1 MEEEEAMVKATTMS
15 RARRDFISTTL
26 SCMIEVSVAAV
37 VLLCVF
43 IQSVSGVTCPMQ
55 QLVCVC
61 VCANGSGVTCPSWYF
76 HICYKGRVPADTCSV
91 R

>member
-1 MEEEEAMVKATTMS
+1 MQEVAGLLSVVPAHCDPGCGGQLKEEEAMVKATTMNG
-15 RARRDFISTTL
+15 ARRDFISTTL

-55 QLVCVC
+55 QSVC
-61 VCANGSGVTCPSWYF
+61 VCAYVQME
-76 HICYKGRVPADTCSV
+76 VA
-91 R
+91 